1 MSRKTNRTIS
11 LVFTIG
17 TIMSMTAMIYS
28 FNSYFSAYTALHA
41 FNVSILEFN
50 VIEHNATH
58 ISIETVLT
66 LNNPTPQ
73 EFYTFYF
80 EQRIYLNGQFFT
92 FTRPSEPSE
101 YRPMQIPP
109 QSSTNVTIET
119 NVPPTKIEMF
129 QETTPKNWSTSIL
142 IMLHGPIIGR
152 YRLTIS
158 REIGT
163 S

>member
-1 MSRKTNRTIS
+1 VIS
-11 LVFTIG
+11 LVFAIG
-17 TIMSMTAMIYS
+17 TIMAMTAMIYS
-28 FNSYFSAYTALHA
+28 FNSYLSAYTALRM
-41 FNVSILEFN
+41 FNVSIPDFN

-58 ISIETVLT
+58 INIETILT
-66 LNNPTPQ
+66 LNNPEPQ

-80 EQRIYLNGQFFT
+80 EQRIYLNNEFFV

-101 YRPMQIPP
+101 YHPMRIPP

-119 NVPPTKIEMF
+119 SIPPTKIEMF
-129 QETTPKNWSTSIL
+129 QETTPKNWFTSIL
-142 IMLHGPIIGR
+142 VLLDGPIIGR

-158 REIGT
+158 REIST